1 MQALNSYLIQ
11 FYSIPT
17 GSMYSVSAIVDG
29 VIPISVRFYILL
41 SVVGGIMSWPGADQK
56 DYLDTIDIATVYLQR
71 QLTPSKQPLRTY
83 ER

>member
-1 MQALNSYLIQ
+1 MFLLVFCTSLDVRMQALNSYLIQ

-41 SVVGGIMSWPGADQK
+41 SVVGGIMS
-56 DYLDTIDIATVYLQR
+56 
-71 QLTPSKQPLRTY
+71 
-83 ER
+83 